1 MQNFLQKVSL
11 REFRLL
17 LLGVGAVLTCGA
29 VALLVIPNAKAY
41 QAVSREV
48 AVLRQASQD
57 GDALETHLQE
67 QHEKISDLNYRLH
80 GDMAGLPVRQI
91 ESYVVGRL
99 QRISW
104 GNSVELVSVE
114 PRLGDRVEI
123 FQEMVFNVQ
132 LSGQYGDLYQWLWE
146 ARNELGFVVVKE
158 YGLERRDNDDDEPLL
173 LADLSLATYRAIK

>member
-1 MQNFLQKVSL
+1 MQSMLQKINL

-17 LLGVGAVLTCGA
+17 LIGVGAVVTCAA

-41 QAVSREV
+41 QAVSREI
-48 AVLRQASQD
+48 AVLRQASRD

-67 QHEKISDLNYRLH
+67 QHEKIQDLNYRLH

-104 GNSVELVSVE
+104 GNDIELVSVE
-114 PRLGDRVEI
+114 PTMGDRVEI
-123 FQEMVFNVQ
+123 FQEMIFNVQ
-132 LSGQYGDLYQWLWE
+132 LSGKYVDLYQWLWE

-173 LADLSLATYRAIK
+173 LANLSLATYRAVN

>member
-1 MQNFLQKVSL
+1 MHSMLQKISL

-17 LLGVGAVLTCGA
+17 LIGVGAVVTCA
-29 VALLVIPNAKAY
+29 VVALLVIPNAKAY
-41 QAVSREV
+41 QSVSREFS
-48 AVLRQASQD
+48 VLQQASRD

-67 QHEKISDLNYRLH
+67 QHEKIQDLNYRLH

-104 GNSVELVSVE
+104 GNNIELVSVE
-114 PRLGDRVEI
+114 PTMGDRVEI
-123 FQEMVFNVQ
+123 FQEMIFNVQ
-132 LSGQYGDLYQWLWE
+132 LSGRYVDLYQWLWE
-146 ARNELGFVVVKE
+146 ARHELGFVVVKE

-173 LADLSLATYRAIK
+173 LADLSLATYRAVK

>member
-1 MQNFLQKVSL
+1 MQSMLQKINL

-17 LLGVGAVLTCGA
+17 LIGVGAVVTCAA

-41 QAVSREV
+41 QAVSREI
-48 AVLRQASQD
+48 AVLRQASRD

-67 QHEKISDLNYRLH
+67 QHEKIQDLNYRLH

-104 GNSVELVSVE
+104 GNDIELVSVE
-114 PRLGDRVEI
+114 PTMGDRVEI
-123 FQEMVFNVQ
+123 FQEMIFNVQ
-132 LSGQYGDLYQWLWE
+132 LSGKYVDLYQWLWE

-158 YGLERRDNDDDEPLL
+158 YGLERQDNDDDEPLL
-173 LADLSLATYRAIK
+173 LANLSLATYRAVN